1 MENHVSNAKLEGKVH
16 NVMVAVS
23 SYLICDIH
31 NNIMIFQI
39 VWGASN
45 CGYIYLSSQYSRY
58 LFIESFIT
66 ALLQQWSC
74 TDAQASMTA
83 KKVFES
89 PFQPQPQQGVVDIRC
104 NKQTCILLLS
114 GCLWAQQEHI
124 ARIEYH
130 PLVYP
135 SCDGK
140 PLCLCYHM

>member
-1 MENHVSNAKLEGKVH
+1 
-16 NVMVAVS
+16 MVAIS
-23 SYLICDIH
+23 SHVICHIY
-31 NNIMIFQI
+31 MIFRI

-45 CGYIYLSSQYSRY
+45 YGYIYLIVHS
-58 LFIESFIT
+58 ITESFIT
-66 ALLQQWSC
+66 TPLQQWSC

-89 PFQPQPQQGVVDIRC
+89 PFQPQPQQGVVDKRC

-114 GCLWAQQEHI
+114 DCLWAQQEHI

-130 PLVYP
+130 PLVCP

-140 PLCLCYHM
+140 PLCLCYHKLHRKCRRKPWSCPLMGVRRRD